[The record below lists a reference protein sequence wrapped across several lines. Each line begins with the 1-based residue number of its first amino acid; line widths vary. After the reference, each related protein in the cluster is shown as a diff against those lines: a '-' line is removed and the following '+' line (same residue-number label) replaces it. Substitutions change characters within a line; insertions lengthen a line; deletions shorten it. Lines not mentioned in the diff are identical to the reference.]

1 AVANSV
7 SPLWYATRS
16 MGVMA
21 LILLTATVVLGVA
34 TVAGVSGPGIPR
46 VVTGALHRN
55 LSLLAMVFV
64 AAHVLTTV
72 LDRYTSIGLTAA
84 FVPFSSSYRAFW
96 LGLGAVALDLLLAV
110 TVTSLFRDRMSYRA
124 WRAVHWLS
132 YASWPVALWH
142 GLGTGTDTR
151 VPWLLALDA
160 LCVASVLGVAGWR
173 LTRAH
178 PGAARLALTGMAVLL
193 PVATIAFLAVGPL
206 RPGWAQRAG
215 TPAALIGARQSMGRA
230 TAPAG
235 SPGTAT
241 ATFTGKVRQT
251 AGPAAGQVTVEVTG
265 RTSGPAARV
274 LTVVL
279 HGRPDGSG
287 VVLSSGTVLL
297 GASGRDPARQGPV
310 TRLDGS
316 QLIATLH
323 GPATQSESARLYL
336 VISGT
341 RASGDLSTS
350 PGGGS

>member
-1 AVANSV
+1 
-7 SPLWYATRS
+7 
-16 MGVMA
+16 MA
-21 LILLTATVVLGVA
+21 LILLTATVALGVA
-34 TVAGVSGPGIPR
+34 TAAGASGPGIPR

-55 LSLLAMVFV
+55 LSLLVLIFV

-72 LDRYTSIGLTAA
+72 LDSYTPIGLTAA
-84 FVPFSSSYRAFW
+84 FVPFSSSYRGFW
-96 LGLGAVALDLLLAV
+96 LGLGAIAFDLLLAV
-110 TVTSLFRDRMSYRA
+110 TVTSLLRDRMSYRA

-160 LCVASVLGVAGWR
+160 LCAASVLGAAGWR
-173 LTRAH
+173 LTRAR
-178 PGAARLALTGMAVLL
+178 PGAARLALTSMAVLL
-193 PVATIAFLAVGPL
+193 PVATIVFVAAGPL
-206 RPGWAQRAG
+206 RPGWAKRAG
-215 TPAALIGARQSMGRA
+215 TPASLLGAHRA
-230 TAPAG
+230 SGQATSPTG

-241 ATFTGKVRQT
+241 AAFTGQVHQA

-265 RTSGPAARV
+265 RTSGSAARA

-279 HGRPDGSG
+279 HGTPDGSG
-287 VVLSSGTVLL
+287 IALSSGTVLL
-297 GASGRDPARQGPV
+297 GATGQDAARQGPV
-310 TRLDGS
+310 TQLDGHR
-316 QLIATLH
+316 LTATLH

-341 RASGDLSTS
+341 RASGRLSTS